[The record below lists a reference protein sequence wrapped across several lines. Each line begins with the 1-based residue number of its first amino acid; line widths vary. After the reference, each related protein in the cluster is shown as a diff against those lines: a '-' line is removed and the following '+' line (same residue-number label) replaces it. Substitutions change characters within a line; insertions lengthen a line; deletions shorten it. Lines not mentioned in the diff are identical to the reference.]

1 MYGSEKLMYSLA
13 SCNQHVQLIRTVSYF
28 QIYSYLFLSSVFY
41 DSTSLHEIT
50 EEKMSCVLIVLF
62 LPMCFFFK
70 LCISMD
76 KTLEHECLN
85 SEFLNVVARNFCFNH
100 F

>member
-1 MYGSEKLMYSLA
+1 MEVKSECTHWQTVTNMYSYLEQ
-13 SCNQHVQLIRTVSYF
+13 STTF
-28 QIYSYLFLSSVFY
+28 KFFSYLFLSSVFY

>member
-1 MYGSEKLMYSLA
+1 
-13 SCNQHVQLIRTVSYF
+13 
-28 QIYSYLFLSSVFY
+28 
-41 DSTSLHEIT
+41 
-50 EEKMSCVLIVLF
+50 MSCVLIVLF

-100 F
+100 AFLKSLWILESKVDS